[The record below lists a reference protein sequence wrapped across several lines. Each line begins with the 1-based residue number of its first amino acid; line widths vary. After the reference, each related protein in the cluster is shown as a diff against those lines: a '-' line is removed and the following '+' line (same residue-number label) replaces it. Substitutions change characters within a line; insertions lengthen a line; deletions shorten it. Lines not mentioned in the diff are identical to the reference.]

1 MRFEVDGTM
10 QPKQS
15 QVELRVYN
23 RGRQKAARVWGHG
36 AYDLLKAGGPR
47 RAGGCAVQLPAPQQL
62 CAGPGPARQQPST
75 C

>member
-1 MRFEVDGTM
+1 MWSGTLTLSLLPPPM
-10 QPKQS
+10 FTVQ
-15 QVELRVYN
+15 
-23 RGRQKAARVWGHG
+23 AAGG
-36 AYDLLKAGGPR
+36 LEAGGPR